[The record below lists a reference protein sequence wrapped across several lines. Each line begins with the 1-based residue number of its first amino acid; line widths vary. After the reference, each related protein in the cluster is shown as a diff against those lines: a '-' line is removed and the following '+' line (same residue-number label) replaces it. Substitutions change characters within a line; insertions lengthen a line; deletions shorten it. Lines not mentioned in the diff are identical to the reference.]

1 MVDLPLTKLAETAT
15 TITLGWTPIPCL
27 GYVLYAD
34 GVRKSNSWDQAKS
47 SWKTAKATEIKV
59 VALGAEATGVY
70 PFVLPPLGP
79 RLVRPPLVSPV
90 VLTVTNANRI
100 PFQLDNAKDYIV
112 NFGETLTSSLDIRGG
127 RNVVVTGGRISIN
140 ASGESFANTGLVV
153 RDGAANRTV
162 FVEQLTIDG
171 PRLIDAVA
179 VACPTTV
186 LEMQTC
192 RLGPNVVINGSHS
205 DGVQFQAGC
214 KFFDADLLTIYTQYQ
229 GLFFGDHD
237 GPIGGGHVTR
247 CNIVGQP
254 GKYLFWRTNP
264 SSYPLA
270 FEDCWM
276 RVEGTPWNPDPAMW
290 VMPDANGS
298 YGHDASYRATYD
310 PVTKAVSWAKGAT
323 TGHWA
328 VGTPPGGDFVI

>member
-1 MVDLPLTKLAETAT
+1 MTDLPLTKLAETT
-15 TITLGWTPIPCL
+15 STITLGWTPISCL

-34 GVRKSNSWDQAKS
+34 GVRKSNSWDSAKS

-70 PFVLPPLGP
+70 PNTTLPLGP
-79 RLVRPPLVSPV
+79 RLVRPPLVTPI
-90 VLTVTNANRI
+90 VLTVTNANRL
-100 PFQLDNAKDYIV
+100 PFQLDNTKDYVV
-112 NFGETLTSSLDIRGG
+112 NLGETLVQSLDIRGG
-127 RNVVVTGGRISIN
+127 RNVVVTGGHIAIN
-140 ASGESFANTGLVV
+140 AAGESFANTGLVV
-153 RDGAANRTV
+153 RDGAPNRTV
-162 FVEQLTIDG
+162 YVENLTIDG

-179 VACPTTV
+179 VACPQSTFQ
-186 LEMQTC
+186 MQTC
-192 RLGPNVVINGSHS
+192 RLGPNVVINSSHS

-237 GPIGGGHVTR
+237 GPIGGSLVTR

-264 SSYPLA
+264 TSYPLVL
-270 FEDCWM
+270 EECWM
-276 RVEGTPWNPDPAMW
+276 RVEGVPWSTDPAMW

-298 YGHDASYRATYD
+298 YGHDASYKATYD
-310 PVTKAVSWAKGAT
+310 SVLKRVSWVAGAT
-323 TGHWA
+323 TGYWT
-328 VGTPPGGDFVI
+328 VGAPPSGDFVA